1 MAPTLLQNDP
11 LTVSASPSHSR
22 SSRTAS
28 PVVLDPCTLGRPY
41 HLLEDVLQDIKRR
54 IDHSLHERFNLRRGT
69 RFVVTGLSVAAMR
82 SRNAAVWRT
91 YACNHG
97 QISVRCDRALLLA
110 LLACHY
116 DTSLDEAVPNAPAPA
131 PETGAERRFAAQQ
144 HTALLTAFASA
155 MLGDQAEPFLPSGD
169 VLPGPG
175 VRVLRMTISDPLRN
189 VGGDVEFALDDRW
202 VDHLFARLDAQ
213 HVRPAPDSAPAN
225 VCIPVTMSVHVLSKD
240 MRLDELLR
248 MRPGDVLPVRLPD
261 TVDVLVD
268 NVRLYRAALAEH
280 QGALWITSFEPV
292 E

>member
-1 MAPTLLQNDP
+1 MAPILLPNDP
-11 LTVSASPSHSR
+11 LTVSASPPHSR
-22 SSRTAS
+22 ISRAAS

-69 RFVVTGLSVAAMR
+69 SFVVTEISIAAMR
-82 SRNAAVWRT
+82 SRHAAVWRT

-97 QISVRCDRALLLA
+97 QISVRCDRELLLA

-116 DTSLDEAVPNAPAPA
+116 GTSLDEAVPAAPAR
-131 PETGAERRFAAQQ
+131 ETGAERRFSTQQ

-155 MLGDQAEPFLPSGD
+155 MLGDQAEPFSPNGD
-169 VLPGPG
+169 ILPGPG
-175 VRVLRMTISDPLRN
+175 VRVLRMTISDRLRK
-189 VGGDVEFALDDRW
+189 VGGDVEFALDDMW
-202 VDHLFARLDAQ
+202 LDHLFARLDAQ
-213 HVRPAPDSAPAN
+213 YLRPAPDSAPAN
-225 VCIPVTMSVHVLSKD
+225 LSIPVTMSVHVLSKN

-248 MRPGDVLPVRLPD
+248 MQPGDVLPVRLPD
-261 TVDVLVD
+261 AVDVLVN
-268 NVRLYRAALAEH
+268 NVHLYRAALAEH